1 MLNCLCAAISIMC
14 CIALRKPFKN
24 INIKQT
30 SHDMMYLESINRPA
44 KKICAHQMR
53 LPSYKN
59 FFSKL
64 KYINKKKQ
72 QHKKNELH
80 KHTYSGE

>member
-1 MLNCLCAAISIMC
+1 
-14 CIALRKPFKN
+14 
-24 INIKQT
+24 
-30 SHDMMYLESINRPA
+30 MMYLESINRPA

-59 FFSKL
+59 FFFQVKIY
-64 KYINKKKQ
+64 KQKKQ